1 MNSFNSNSQ
10 MSPRNKGCSNWFCVC
25 IDEKPNRYIIAI
37 TINIEISFII
47 PIQTASLFAITV
59 KV

>member
-1 MNSFNSNSQ
+1 